1 LTNNDFAGNLYVAGK
16 TKVDSQNNC
25 KFTEYKNQ
33 LISFRQI
40 ASIYLLVNRFVWIN
54 QKIRIMSETTNDKEF
69 VEFVVK
75 AIVDNPDDVEID
87 RTVDEMGVLI
97 SLKINPA
104 DMGQVIG
111 RQGSTAKSIRTL
123 LRVIGAKSNARVN
136 FKIIEPEGSQHQR
149 AERSEGSERS
159 ERVEKSENVEDVVND
174 LKL

>member
-1 LTNNDFAGNLYVAGK
+1 MLYIASK
-16 TKVDSQNNC
+16 IKVDSQGNC

-33 LISFRQI
+33 LISSRQI
-40 ASIYLLVNRFVWIN
+40 ANIYLLVNKFVWIN
-54 QKIRIMSETTNDKEF
+54 QRIRNMSQTNDKEF

-75 AIVDNPDDVEID
+75 AIVDNPDDVEIE

-149 AERSEGSERS
+149 AERSEGT
-159 ERVEKSENVEDVVND
+159 ERVEKSESVDDVVND